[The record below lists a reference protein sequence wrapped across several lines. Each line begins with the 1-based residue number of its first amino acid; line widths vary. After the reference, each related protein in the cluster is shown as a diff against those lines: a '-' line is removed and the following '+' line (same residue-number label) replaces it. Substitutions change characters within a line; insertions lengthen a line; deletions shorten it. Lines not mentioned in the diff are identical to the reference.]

1 MRSKFQTR
9 FGVPGVIAVVAL
21 VFATVGGAFA
31 ASGPLAGSSKARH
44 DQSGGVTKGQ
54 VIALIKKFEA
64 VEPTGPVGPQGP
76 KGDTGPKGDQGPR
89 GVAGENGAFSTE
101 PLASE
106 QSLSG
111 TWATSGGLGIQTPVS
126 GEEVHADHNISQAA
140 ISFPIRVSPPPIA
153 LYEANFGETIGVEL
167 ENEGASP
174 YELTG
179 TLEEAHQAFVKACPG
194 SAANPEATPGF
205 LCIYVDRNR
214 ATGNAIEP
222 AQVANE
228 TPKLLEAASPFGIVV
243 PFKMDVESALRGS
256 WAVTAG

>member
-1 MRSKFQTR
+1 MLSKFQTR
-9 FGVPGVIAVVAL
+9 FGAPGMIAVIAL
-21 VFATVGGAFA
+21 VFAMVGGAFA
-31 ASGPLAGSSKARH
+31 ARDPLAGSSKTH
-44 DQSGGVTKGQ
+44 KGQSGMTKGQ
-54 VIALIKKFEA
+54 VVALIKKLEA
-64 VEPTGPVGPQGP
+64 AEPPGPVGPQGP
-76 KGDTGPKGDQGPR
+76 KGDPGPKGDQGPR

-126 GEEVHADHNISQAA
+126 GEEVHAEHDISQAA
-140 ISFPIRVSPPPIA
+140 ISFPIEVSPPPIA

-167 ENEGASP
+167 ENEAASP

-179 TLEEAHQAFVKACPG
+179 TLEEAHEAFVKACPG
-194 SAANPEATPGF
+194 NAANPQATPGF
-205 LCIYVDRNR
+205 LCIYVDRSR
-214 ATGNAIEP
+214 ATGSAIEP

-228 TPKLLEAASPFGIVV
+228 TPKLLEAANPFGIIV